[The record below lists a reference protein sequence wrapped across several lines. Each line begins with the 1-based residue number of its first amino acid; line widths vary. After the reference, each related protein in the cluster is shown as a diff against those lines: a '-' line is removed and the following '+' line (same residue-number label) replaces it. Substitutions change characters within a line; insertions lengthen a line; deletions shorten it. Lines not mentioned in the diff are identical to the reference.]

1 MMVANWSKTMKI
13 AMPVWEGRVSPLF
26 DVARQL
32 LIVEIEEG
40 REMSRWEVSLEE
52 EWPPNRVSRLVDLTV
67 EVLICGGISRLLAD
81 SLRAAG
87 ITVIS
92 QIKGKAEQILAAFL
106 NGEFP
111 SPRFSM
117 PGATVP
123 LKAMPSG

>member
-1 MMVANWSKTMKI
+1 MMVANWSQTMKI

-32 LIVEIEEG
+32 LVVEIEEG
-40 REMSRWEVSLEE
+40 REVSRWEVSLND
-52 EWPPNRVSRLVDLTV
+52 EWPPNRVSQLVDLAV

-81 SLRAAG
+81 SLRSAG
-87 ITVIS
+87 ITVVS
-92 QIKGKAEQILAAFL
+92 QIKGKSEQILVAFL

-117 PGATVP
+117 PGATMP
-123 LKAMPSG
+123 LKATPSG